1 MTRATSI
8 RQASLTPDSVVIF
21 RIELKLEEGSPNTNW
36 LLLKAAIM
44 LMLFLCCISL
54 AGYFVVP
61 SLIESARPPPT
72 HSGSR
77 NPENFGLPT
86 LRQQVEKGW
95 RTKKES
101 QPEPKE
107 KKTPNTIAMQDNF
120 LRVLQETL
128 GVDAESRIALDKAI
142 DEALDLLRDS

>member
-1 MTRATSI
+1 M
-8 RQASLTPDSVVIF
+8 
-21 RIELKLEEGSPNTNW
+21 KLEEGSPNTNW

-44 LMLFLCCISL
+44 LMLFVCCISL
-54 AGYFVVP
+54 ACYFVVP
-61 SLIESARPPPT
+61 SLIAPKRLEFAVGTTLDTSSAKPSPT

-77 NPENFGLPT
+77 NLENLGLPT

-120 LRVLQETL
+120 LRVLQEAL